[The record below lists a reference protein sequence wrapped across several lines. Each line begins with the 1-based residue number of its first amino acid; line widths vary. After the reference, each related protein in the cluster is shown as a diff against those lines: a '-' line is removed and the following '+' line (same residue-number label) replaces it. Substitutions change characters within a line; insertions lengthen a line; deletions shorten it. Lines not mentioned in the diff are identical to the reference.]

1 MKKIKISFSLEEYK
15 KGGYEVEDGHG
26 RSVRIGFTDRKG
38 KQPILGLV
46 DCKDGE
52 VACNY
57 SENGLYDIYGTHSYN
72 DLVLIKYEF
81 EDGDIVYAE
90 AGPSGERLQRFIFIY
105 GDSTRPSLCF
115 SVIKNGEWNLYDG
128 SNWAYH
134 NARLATEEEKRML
147 FNELAAQKGLKWNAE
162 IKDFEKIEKEPDE
175 KNVEIKKGDL
185 FFCVKTFH
193 SKGESDNRFSEFR
206 IYESPE
212 DGYIRDNNG
221 INRGFAC
228 SESEFNK
235 YFEIYDWCK
244 VVIDTLKAKELVF
257 GTIRKDKIDAQY
269 LKYDTKPKPKD
280 FVLVRDNKYETWELN
295 TFSRI
300 ADNDEFPYI
309 CIGSAYSYCIPYN
322 SETEHLLGTTEDC
335 PEKYKQNNE

>member
-1 MKKIKISFSLEEYK
+1 MKKIKIPFSLSEYQ
-15 KGGYEVEDGHG
+15 KGGYEVENGFG
-26 RSVRIGFTDRKG
+26 NKVRIGFTDKKG

-57 SENGLYDIYGTHSYN
+57 SENGLYDIYGTHSDN

-81 EDGDIVYAE
+81 EDGDIVYSDNAYT
-90 AGPSGERLQRFIFIY
+90 SMISIFKGFRNDSKSTINIY
-105 GDSTRPSLCF
+105 VDVYEQWLKFNDWCDARN
-115 SVIKNGEWNLYDG
+115 I
-128 SNWAYH
+128 
-134 NARLATEEEKRML
+134 RLATEEEKQQL
-147 FNELAAQKGLKWNAE
+147 FDALATQKGLKWNAE

-244 VVIDTLKAKELVF
+244 VSIDTLKAKELVF

-280 FVLVRDNKYETWELN
+280 FVLVRDDNNDTWELDI
-295 TFSRI
+295 FGRI
-300 ADNDEFPYI
+300 TKDPWCEFTYI
-309 CIGSAYSYCIPYN
+309 CVSGSFAYCIPFN
-322 SETEHLLGTTEDC
+322 SETEHLLGNTEDC
-335 PEKYKQNNE
+335 PDKYKQNNK